1 VCHIKNKFNER
12 RINIGSTCIND
23 FHILLI
29 SIDGTLTEKGFRLF
43 YIVILYLG
51 ENLLPLLLEKQ
62 KELVGIPTRGTET
75 ILGMRGHYERKSN

>member
-1 VCHIKNKFNER
+1 MCHIKNKFIER

-51 ENLLPLLLEKQ
+51 ENLLPLLLKKQ
-62 KELVGIPTRGTET
+62 KELVGIPTSSFLDNVKKLKQT
-75 ILGMRGHYERKSN
+75 IS